1 MKIMYKLKKLKNGLR
16 IITIPMART
25 KTATIL
31 IMVGTGSKYET
42 KANNGISHFLEHM
55 FFKGTKKRP
64 GAKIIASEL
73 DAIGGIY
80 NAFTGKE
87 CTGYWAKVSAEKLPL
102 ALDIISDIF
111 LNSKLDEKEIKKE
124 KGVII
129 EEINMYRDNPLFY
142 LEDVFE
148 KCLYGDQPAGWET
161 IGAKENILKFRRRH
175 FLDYLK
181 SQYGPENTVVCI
193 AGGIGKGAG
202 LIENAF
208 LKAKPS
214 SAKKKNDVR
223 ENQIKPQSL
232 IFYKKTDQAHLSLGV
247 RTYGLGHKDEFIIKA
262 LADILGGSMSSRL
275 FSELREKRGLAY
287 YVRTE
292 AEFYIDSGYLTTSAG
307 VPVKKIEEAIKI
319 INNEYKK
326 IKNSLVTKKELAR
339 VKEMIRGR
347 MAIGLEATDNVAAWF
362 GKQATLRRKILTPEE
377 YLQKISAIT
386 PSDIKRAANEIFIE
400 KNLNLAIIGPYR
412 EKHNFIKFLT

>member
-1 MKIMYKLKKLKNGLR
+1 MYKLRKLKNGLK
-16 IITIPMART
+16 IITIPMARA

-42 KANNGISHFLEHM
+42 KANNGISHFLEHI

-64 GAKIIASEL
+64 LAKIIASEL
-73 DAIGGIY
+73 DAIGGVY

-102 ALDIISDIF
+102 ALDIVSDIF
-111 LNSKLDEKEIKKE
+111 LNSKLDEKEINKE

-129 EEINMYRDNPLFY
+129 EEINMYLDNPLFY

-161 IGAKENILKFRRRH
+161 IGTKENILKFNRRH

-181 SQYGPENTVVCI
+181 SQYGPENTVVCL
-193 AGGIGKGAG
+193 AGGIGKGAD
-202 LIENAF
+202 LVEKNF
-208 LKAKPS
+208 SKTKS
-214 SAKKKNDVR
+214 SSVKVKNDVI
-223 ENQIKPQSL
+223 ENQTKPQSL
-232 IFYKKTDQAHLSLGV
+232 VYYKKTDQAHLSLGV
-247 RTYGLGHKDEFIIKA
+247 RTFRLGHKDEFIIKA

-292 AEFYIDSGYLTTSAG
+292 AEFYTDSGYLTTSAG

-326 IKNSLVTKKELAR
+326 IKDSLVDKKELAR
-339 VKEMIRGR
+339 VKDMIKGR
-347 MAIGLEATDNVAAWF
+347 MAIGLEATDNVAVWF
-362 GKQATLRRKILTPEE
+362 GKQVGVRKKIITPEE
-377 YLQKISAIT
+377 YLQKINAIT
-386 PSDIKRAANEIFIE
+386 ASDIKRVANDIFIE
-400 KNLNLAIIGPYR
+400 KNLNLAVIGPYS
-412 EKHNFIKFLT
+412 EKHNFTKFLT